1 MQNRADET
9 LENIRTDPIV
19 QRILDQLPRES
30 RDSFTDEQLLALKTG
45 FGARRWFKH
54 PLDLRGS
61 VKLWRWRFYYVILAG
76 AEKRSLSPGE
86 VRLARISNLIVAGAL
101 VGITLFTGLIGLYLL
116 KSAMGIDLIPGYH
129 FGLWDWLKGL
139 V

>member
-1 MQNRADET
+1 MQNRAGET

-30 RDSFTDEQLLALKTG
+30 RDSFTDEQLLALKTA

-61 VKLWRWRFYYVILAG
+61 VKLWRWRFYYVILSG
-76 AEKRSLSPGE
+76 AEKRSLTPRE
-86 VRLARISNLIVAGAL
+86 VRLARISNLIVGGAL
-101 VGITLFTGLIGLYLL
+101 VGLTLFTGLIGLYLL
-116 KSAMGIDLIPGYH
+116 KSVSLAVKL
-129 FGLWDWLKGL
+129 
-139 V
+139 